1 MPTQINYHELQWLD
15 AYRQAI
21 RQQYP
26 DAVVKMLLFSR
37 EGVIAEQHEFSD
49 LNIMLVV
56 PDGMDYA
63 GQMDLCSLGYAISDP
78 STTDPSIW
86 TYTQSEWHKQRKM
99 RHSAVELA
107 ERHGTAVAI
116 P

>member
-1 MPTQINYHELQWLD
+1 MPAQINYAELQWLD

-21 RQQYP
+21 REQYP

-37 EGVIAEQHEFSD
+37 EGVIGEQHEFSD

-63 GQMDLCSLGYAISDP
+63 GQMDLCTLGYAISDP
-78 STTDPSIW
+78 PITAPSIW
-86 TYTQSEWHKQRKM
+86 TYTQSDWCKQRKM
-99 RHSAVELA
+99 RHSAAELA
-107 ERHGTAVAI
+107 ERHGAAVAI

>member
-1 MPTQINYHELQWLD
+1 MPAQINYAELQWLD

-21 RQQYP
+21 RERCP

-56 PDGMDYA
+56 PDDTDYA
-63 GQMDLCSLGYAISDP
+63 GQTQLCSLGYAIADP
-78 STTDPSIW
+78 VTTDPSIW
-86 TYTQSEWHKQRKM
+86 TYTQSEWRKQRKM

-107 ERHGTAVAI
+107 ERHGVAV
-116 P
+116 PV

>member
-1 MPTQINYHELQWLD
+1 MPAQINYAELQWLD

-21 RQQYP
+21 REQYP

-37 EGVIAEQHEFSD
+37 EGVDWNQHDYTD
-49 LNIMLVV
+49 LNLLVV
-56 PDGMDYA
+56 VGDNAAKLQRPLRM
-63 GQMDLCSLGYAISDP
+63 LGYGLSDP
-78 STTDPSIW
+78 PLTFPSIM
-86 TYTQSEWHKQRKM
+86 TLTQSEWCQQRKM

-107 ERHGTAVAI
+107 ERHGVEVAI

>member
-1 MPTQINYHELQWLD
+1 MPAQINYAELQWLE

-21 RQQYP
+21 REQYP

-56 PDGMDYA
+56 PDGTEYA
-63 GQMDLCSLGYAISDP
+63 IQTKMCSLGYTIADP

-86 TYTQSEWHKQRKM
+86 TYTQSDWRKQREM

-107 ERHGTAVAI
+107 ERHGVAVLV
-116 P
+116 